1 MKFLQNKKSE
11 IRFLIFGAIN
21 TLFGYLNS
29 LFIFYTFKSFFNPIL
44 LILIINFI
52 NIKFSFSTLKYFV
65 FKSKGNWF
73 FEFTKSLILYAGILL
88 FNSFVLWFWFEIIS
102 LKFYIASFFA
112 TITSI
117 IFSYYGNKK
126 FTFRS

>member
-1 MKFLQNKKSE
+1 MKFLQNNETE

-29 LFIFYTFKSFFNPIL
+29 LFIFYTFKSFFNSIS
-44 LILIINFI
+44 LIVIINVI
-52 NIKFSFSTLKYFV
+52 NIIFSFTTLKFFV
-65 FKSKGNWF
+65 FKSKGDWF
-73 FEFTKSLILYAGILL
+73 FEFSKSLILYAGILL

-102 LKFYIASFFA
+102 LKFYVASFFA
-112 TITSI
+112 TLTSI
-117 IFSYYGNKK
+117 IISYYGNKK